1 METKTQNDQ
10 HVAYDIKIKGMTCAS
25 CVNRI
30 ERSVRKLE
38 EVKEVTVN
46 LALESAH
53 VVTRDRSALPKVLT
67 AIEKAGY
74 EVERGQLEV
83 SIEGMTC
90 ASCVQRIEKALAKVH
105 GVTRAT
111 VNLATERASIEF
123 TQGTVNE
130 LLLIQAIEKAG
141 YKAKKMAGDEK
152 TAESDEHKK
161 VALKK
166 ERLHILLG
174 VLFSAPLVVPMLLE
188 PFGVHWMPNP
198 WAQLILTTPVQFWL
212 GARFY
217 KAAWKAVKARTGN
230 MDLLV
235 ALGTSAA
242 FGLSLYH
249 LWLYGEHAGHGGQ
262 GHLYFE
268 SASVIITLVLLG
280 KYLEAKAKQQTSAA
294 IKALQALRPDTA
306 RVRRGSEDIELPLN
320 EVTLQD
326 QVLVRPGEKI
336 PVDGRV
342 LEGLSQVDES
352 LITGESLPVT
362 KGEGDHV
369 TGGSIN
375 TDGTLLIQTT
385 ALGAETTLA
394 RIIRLVESAQA
405 GKAPIQRLVDKVSA
419 IFVPAVLL
427 IAMATIAIW
436 GFATGNWEQALIY
449 GVAVLVIAC
458 PCALG
463 LATPT
468 SIMVGTGM
476 AAKAGIL
483 IKDAEALEI
492 AHSVTTVAFDKTGT
506 LTEGRPQLAAL
517 IPLHSTRQDLLTLT
531 AAVQTGSEHP
541 LAKAVMEAARN
552 EGLIYEPAQEVKA
565 IAGRGLEGRVKKRQV
580 LIGTRGFMHE
590 RGVRT
595 EAYESQALELEAKG
609 YTVSY
614 IAEQGAQAPLGIMG
628 FSDRIKSDAKATI
641 DALHKL
647 GIKTVMITGDNQG
660 AAAQVAAE
668 LGIDQVRAQVLPDQ
682 KSSIIKELR
691 DQGEIV
697 AMVGD
702 GINDAPALAA
712 AHVGL
717 AMSTGTDVAMHTAG
731 ITLMRGNPLLI
742 PDALDISRKTY
753 RKIQQNLFWA
763 FIYNVIGI
771 PLAAFGLL
779 NPILAGGAMA
789 FSSVSVLTNSLLLKS
804 WRPKSERKSEA
815 VPTRSAAVPEAV
827 DNTDDAMVCE
837 LPKVSRKRGA
847 F

>member
-1 METKTQNDQ
+1 MQTNTQNDQ
-10 HVAYDIKIKGMTCAS
+10 NATFDIKVTGMTCAS

-30 ERSVRKLE
+30 EKSVRKLE

-53 VVTRDRSALPKVLT
+53 VVTRDRAALPKVLA

-74 EVERGQLEV
+74 EIEKGKLGV

-90 ASCVQRIEKALAKVH
+90 ASCVQRIEKALGKVN

-111 VNLATERASIEF
+111 VNLATEQATIEF
-123 TQGTVNE
+123 IQGTVSE
-130 LLLIQAIEKAG
+130 DFLIQAIEKAG
-141 YKAKKMAGDEK
+141 YKAKQMGSDGKP
-152 TAESDEHKK
+152 AEADDRKNFE
-161 VALKK
+161 LKRQ
-166 ERLHILLG
+166 RLHIVLG
-174 VLFSAPLVVPMLLE
+174 ALFSAPLVVPMLLE

-198 WAQLILTTPVQFWL
+198 WAQLVLTTPVQFWL

-235 ALGTSAA
+235 ALGTTAA

-268 SASVIITLVLLG
+268 SAAVIITLVLLG
-280 KYLEAKAKQQTSAA
+280 KYLEAKAKLQTSAA
-294 IKALQALRPDTA
+294 IKALQALHPDTA
-306 RVRRGSEDIELPLN
+306 RVRRGKEDTEIPLN
-320 EVTLQD
+320 AVTLQD
-326 QVLVRPGEKI
+326 KVVVLPGEKI

-342 LEGLSQVDES
+342 LEGLSHVDES

-362 KGEGDHV
+362 KMQGDKV

-419 IFVPAVLL
+419 IFVPAVLV
-427 IAMATIAIW
+427 IAAATIATW
-436 GFATGNWEQALIY
+436 GFATGNWEQGVIY

-517 IPLHSTRQDLLTLT
+517 IPHQITKQELLTLT

-541 LAKAVMEAARN
+541 LAKAVIEGARN
-552 EGLIYEPAQEVKA
+552 EGLIYEPAQDVRA
-565 IAGRGLEGRVKKRQV
+565 IPGRGLEGRVKKRQV
-580 LIGTRGFMHE
+580 FIGTRNFLHE
-590 RGVRT
+590 RGVLT
-595 EAYESQALELEAKG
+595 EVFETRAQELEAKG
-609 YTVSY
+609 FTVSY
-614 IAEQGAQAPLGIMG
+614 VAEQGSQTPLGVMG
-628 FSDRIKSDAKATI
+628 FSDRIKSNAKATV

-660 AAAQVAAE
+660 AAAQVAVD
-668 LGIDQVRAQVLPDQ
+668 LGIDQVRAHVLPDQ
-682 KSSIIKELR
+682 KSNIVKELR
-691 DQGEIV
+691 DNGEIV

-753 RKIQQNLFWA
+753 RKIKQNLFWA

-789 FSSVSVLTNSLLLKS
+789 FSSVSVLTNSLLLKR
-804 WRPKSERKSEA
+804 WKAASERKSEPVRTVSIPA
-815 VPTRSAAVPEAV
+815 PET
-827 DNTDDAMVCE
+827 DTMTDDAMVCE
-837 LPKVSRKRGA
+837 LPVPKNRRGA
-847 F
+847 L